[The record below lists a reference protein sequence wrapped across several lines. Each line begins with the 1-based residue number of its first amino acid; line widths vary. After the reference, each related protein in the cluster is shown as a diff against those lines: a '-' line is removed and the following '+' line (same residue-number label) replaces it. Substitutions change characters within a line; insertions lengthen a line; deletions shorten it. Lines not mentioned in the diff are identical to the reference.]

1 MKKILLYLFIT
12 IILLTGCTSKK
23 IKESD
28 KVNKNINSNVEI
40 IINNKSYKLEL
51 ENNKTTLELIKLLPL
66 EITMNDLNNNEKY
79 FYLDKNLPTEE
90 ENINNINKGDV
101 MLFGNNCLVIF
112 YKSFETSYTY
122 TKIGHISNL
131 EDLSNGSV
139 NVIIKNS

>member
-28 KVNKNINSNVEI
+28 KVNTNVEVV
-40 IINNKSYKLEL
+40 INNKSYKLEL

-139 NVIIKNS
+139 KVIIKNS

>member
-12 IILLTGCTSKK
+12 IILLTGCASKK

-28 KVNKNINSNVEI
+28 KVNTNVEVV
-40 IINNKSYKLEL
+40 INNKSYKLEL

-90 ENINNINKGDV
+90 ENINSINKGDV

-131 EDLSNGSV
+131 EDLSGGSV